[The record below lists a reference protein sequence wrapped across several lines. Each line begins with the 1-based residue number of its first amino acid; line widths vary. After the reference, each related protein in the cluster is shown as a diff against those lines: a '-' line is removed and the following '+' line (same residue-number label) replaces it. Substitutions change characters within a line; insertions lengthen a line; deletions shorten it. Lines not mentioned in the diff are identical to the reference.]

1 MTYIINY
8 SDSDKSALE
17 VFDNTTNRDTSLVFP
32 GRNLTGYAQI
42 FGENLLHLLENFANN
57 IPPINPK
64 EGQLWYNSDTSA
76 LMISDGTATSDP
88 ATWKFASGVYK
99 GASEPT
105 SAKAG
110 DLWADTSNQQ
120 LKIYSGTTWILVG
133 PERATTGDGSQGYKT
148 GIVIETVA
156 DTNNINR
163 TIIVA
168 YENDIPV
175 TIISKDSF
183 VPKLSISGFPNIRSG
198 INLPIVST
206 LNVEQFEGGFP
217 PILYGSVNA
226 ANALNI
232 TGEAEPVVG
241 SKFLRNDK
249 TNTVEYRFNI
259 KTNDG
264 ITIGNNSSF
273 RITNDSTSIKLYNSA
288 ANSPIDLQVNRNG
301 LPSTVVRV
309 SNNKVGI
316 NKLDPQEALDV
327 VGNIVSSGTLSV
339 SSSATV
345 GSLSATGNL
354 STGAN
359 LTVTGTSTVS
369 DILPSTTQTYNLG
382 SASKKWNGIWT
393 KSLTV
398 DELTVNLVD
407 GNITGNA
414 DTANSAGRFTN
425 ALNITL
431 QGDVASNIAILGP
444 DQTNKTFNVTL
455 TSDIISNKPDPVPN
469 RSSENDYVLTW
480 RVGTG
485 LLKQSRDTFIGDQ
498 GMPIGAIIPFAGT
511 VVPAGYLLCDG
522 GEVEKTKYP
531 RLWSVIGNTYLGTS
545 SLVGANTFRLPDLRG
560 RFALGRDNMDNG
572 NTVPDSL
579 GNQVNAGGGNIGR
592 NPDTS
597 ADTIG
602 GTGGATTSTL
612 SVENLPEHEHRLQK
626 NNVAFSALR
635 ITNESTSFS
644 RTGPAPSKIGEAQ
657 YIDDTG
663 GIKVSTGTTLGRPIN
678 LTNPYLTINYII
690 RSGLAAS

>member
-8 SDSDKSALE
+8 SNSDKSALE
-17 VFDNTTNRDTSLVFP
+17 VFDSTTNRDTSLVFP

-64 EGQLWYNSDTSA
+64 EGQLWYNSDIGS
-76 LMISDGTATSDP
+76 LMISDGTSTSDP
-88 ATWKFASGVYK
+88 STWKFASGIYK

-105 SAKAG
+105 SAKIG
-110 DLWADTSNQQ
+110 DLWADTANQQ
-120 LKIYSGTTWILVG
+120 LKIYSGTVWVLVG
-133 PERATTGDGSQGYKT
+133 PERATTGDGSQGFKT

-156 DTNNINR
+156 DTNNIDR

-183 VPKLSISGFPNIRSG
+183 VPKLFISGFPNIRSG
-198 INLPIVST
+198 INLPIVNT
-206 LNVEQFEGGFP
+206 LNVEQFEGGFS
-217 PILYGSVNA
+217 PIVYGSVNV

-232 TGEAEPVVG
+232 TGEDEPVLG

-249 TNTVEYRFNI
+249 TNTVEYRFNV

-273 RITNDSTSIKLYNSA
+273 RITNDSSSIKLYNSA
-288 ANSPIDLQVNRNG
+288 SNSPIDLQVNRNG

-309 SNNKVGI
+309 ANNKVGI
-316 NKLDPQEALDV
+316 NKLDPQEELDV
-327 VGNIVSSGTLSV
+327 AGNINSSGTLAV
-339 SSSATV
+339 SLSATV
-345 GSLSATGNL
+345 GSLSTPGNL
-354 STGAN
+354 STSAN
-359 LTVTGTSTVS
+359 LIVNGTSTVS
-369 DILPSTTQTYNLG
+369 DVLPFITQTYNLG
-382 SASKKWNGIWT
+382 SSIKKWNEIWA

-398 DELTVNLVD
+398 DELTVGLID

-414 DTANSAGRFTN
+414 DTATSAGRFTN
-425 ALNITL
+425 PLNITL
-431 QGDVASNIAILGP
+431 QGDVASNISILGP
-444 DQTNKTFNVTL
+444 DQLVKSFSVSL
-455 TSDIISNKPDPVPN
+455 TSNIISSKPEPSPN
-469 RSSENDYVLTW
+469 RSSENDYILTW
-480 RVGTG
+480 RVNTG

-522 GEVEKTKYP
+522 GEVEKVKYP
-531 RLWSVIGNTYLGTS
+531 KLWSIIGNTYLGTAP
-545 SLVGANTFRLPDLRG
+545 LVGVNTFRLPDLRG

-579 GNQVNAGGGNIGR
+579 GNQINAGGGNIGR
-592 NPDTS
+592 NPDTA
-597 ADTIG
+597 ADVLG
-602 GTGGATTSTL
+602 GSGGATASTI
-612 SVENLPEHEHRLQK
+612 SIENLPEHEHRLQK
-626 NNVAFSALR
+626 NDIKFAALSITTQSSTFSK
-635 ITNESTSFS
+635 
-644 RTGPAPSKIGEAQ
+644 TGPAPSRTGEAQ
-657 YIDDTG
+657 YIEETG
-663 GIKVSTGTTLGRPIN
+663 GLKTPPGTNLGRPFN

-690 RSGLAAS
+690 RSGIAAS